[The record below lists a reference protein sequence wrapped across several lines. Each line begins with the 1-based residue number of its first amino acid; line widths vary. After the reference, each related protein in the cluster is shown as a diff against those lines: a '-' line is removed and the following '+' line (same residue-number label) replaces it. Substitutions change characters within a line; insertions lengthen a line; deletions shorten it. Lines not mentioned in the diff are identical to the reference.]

1 MDVLCFLDNNDDDE
15 GIRIDMMNF
24 NCFFSGKFSFLVVIL
39 KEMLMF
45 KNCIM
50 VN

>member
-15 GIRIDMMNF
+15 GIRIDMNF

-39 KEMLMF
+39 KEMLIF